1 MSNSLVIKLKPE
13 FGGYSKK
20 IKSPDNFESLIDIIS
35 EIYKKENPNQIYRIK
50 DKKTQNII
58 KDNNDYECLMLEN
71 FTEKDEVI
79 LLINIIDK
87 PKEVEYKEESNH
99 LCFKS
104 NLILPVQRELTEEEK
119 IKESIR
125 EMVKSKL
132 KILEKSIID
141 DISKQP
147 ALEIQNVHKGI
158 KCSSCGMKNIV
169 GIRYKC
175 TICKNYNLCEICE
188 ENIDHDEDH
197 VLLKIK
203 EPIQSEE
210 ILEEKINNSIII
222 PDNDFK
228 AVPEVFNFKKS
239 NLINIQTVCL
249 INNTNILWK
258 QNTKFICV
266 KEKSNLI
273 GNDVILYDEVKPGN
287 YINIE
292 IVYENMEDINPYQT
306 EFYSS
311 FILLDENEKQIGKI
325 HKFKI
330 NLK

>member
-13 FGGYSKK
+13 FGGMSKK
-20 IKSPDNFESLIDIIS
+20 INPPDNFESLIGIIS

-50 DKKTQNII
+50 DKKTHNII
-58 KDNNDYECLMLEN
+58 KDHNDYESLILEN
-71 FTEKDEVI
+71 FTEKEVT

-87 PKEVEYKEESNH
+87 PKEVEYKEESNY
-99 LCFKS
+99 LFFKS

-222 PDNDFK
+222 PENDFK

-311 FILLDENEKQIGKI
+311 FKLLDENDKQIGKI